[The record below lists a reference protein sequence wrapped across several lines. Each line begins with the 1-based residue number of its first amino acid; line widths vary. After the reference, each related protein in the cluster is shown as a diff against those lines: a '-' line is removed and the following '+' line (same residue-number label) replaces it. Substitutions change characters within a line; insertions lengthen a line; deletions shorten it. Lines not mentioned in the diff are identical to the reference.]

1 MNTPNNQ
8 RRKNSQNR
16 IESVF
21 IELLQSKEISQIS
34 VTDIC
39 KLANVNRSTFYA
51 NYLDVYDLAD
61 KIKANLVNEVKK
73 LYSEERTTQNNSN
86 DFSKLFRHIKENPIF
101 YKTYFKLNYN
111 NTTDIVEFDYTLSK
125 LLYND
130 KLIDYHIEFFK
141 AGLNAIIKKWLD
153 NDCKE
158 SVEDINELLE
168 TEYADKSKIKTPIK

>member
-8 RRKNSQNR
+8 RRKKSQNK

-61 KIKANLVNEVKK
+61 KIKAHLVDEVKK
-73 LYSEERTTQNNSN
+73 LYSEERTTKNNSN
-86 DFSKLFRHIKENPIF
+86 DFSKLFKHIKNNQIF

-141 AGLNAIIKKWLD
+141 AGLNAIIKKWLA

-168 TEYADKSKIKTPIK
+168 SEYADKSIIKSPIK

>member
-8 RRKNSQNR
+8 RRKESQNK

-21 IELLQSKEISQIS
+21 IELLQSKEVSQIS

-51 NYLDVYDLAD
+51 NYLDIYDLSD
-61 KIKANLVNEVKK
+61 KIKAKLVNEVKNI
-73 LYSEERTTQNNSN
+73 YSEERTTQTNSN
-86 DFSKLFRHIKENPIF
+86 DYSKLFKHIKGNQLF

-111 NTTDIVEFDYTLSK
+111 NDTDIVDFDYNLSK
-125 LLYND
+125 ILYND

-158 SVEDINELLE
+158 SVEDIKEIIE
-168 TEYADKSKIKTPIK
+168 TEYSDKSKIKTPIP